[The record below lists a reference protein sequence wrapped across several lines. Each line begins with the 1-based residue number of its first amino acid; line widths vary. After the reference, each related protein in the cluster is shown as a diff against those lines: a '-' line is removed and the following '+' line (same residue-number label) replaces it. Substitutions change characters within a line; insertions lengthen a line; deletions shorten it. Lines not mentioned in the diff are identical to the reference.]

1 MNGFYTMASSAG
13 RRGMKSKRADCDSI
27 DSMSPSA
34 DAETISAEQLVRWLE
49 STSPD
54 HRMCENVLI
63 VDTRGLAQFNAG
75 HVRDCV
81 HVCGNKLV
89 KRRLMQGK
97 INVEELLGE
106 RSSLGNI
113 AVLYGDEE
121 DEFTELLATKMRP
134 LFEETYRLTGGFTSF
149 LALAPSFCVG
159 NNQQSCLPLV
169 GCLHSNSCDIMGT
182 TVTEVLPFLYLGC
195 HKDAKDWDIIQSH
208 NIKYVMNVTDKCES
222 RFEEHV
228 KFLRLPV
235 RDAGDENILIY
246 FDRAIAFIEEAR
258 CLGSGVLVHCF
269 AGISRSAT
277 IAIAYIMKHKKW
289 SLNES
294 YKSVLT
300 LDRKSSNKCS
310 LCFYYNRF
318 VKSKRPNISPN
329 LNFMG
334 QLLDF
339 EKTLHS
345 SKMAAHPKACKTNNC
360 DQAIGHFSRH
370 RPSSVSCEHEHSG
383 CSCGVDSQVGSGGVV
398 SFAS

>member
-134 LFEETYRLTGGFTSF
+134 LFEETYRLTGERI
-149 LALAPSFCVG
+149 ADVG
-159 NNQQSCLPLV
+159 LCL
-169 GCLHSNSCDIMGT
+169 
-182 TVTEVLPFLYLGC
+182 
-195 HKDAKDWDIIQSH
+195 
-208 NIKYVMNVTDKCES
+208 
-222 RFEEHV
+222 
-228 KFLRLPV
+228 FLRV
-235 RDAGDENILIY
+235 RRLY
-246 FDRAIAFIEEAR
+246 S
-258 CLGSGVLVHCF
+258 LKYGST
-269 AGISRSAT
+269 R
-277 IAIAYIMKHKKW
+277 
-289 SLNES
+289 E
-294 YKSVLT
+294 
-300 LDRKSSNKCS
+300 
-310 LCFYYNRF
+310 
-318 VKSKRPNISPN
+318 
-329 LNFMG
+329 
-334 QLLDF
+334 
-339 EKTLHS
+339 
-345 SKMAAHPKACKTNNC
+345 
-360 DQAIGHFSRH
+360 
-370 RPSSVSCEHEHSG
+370 
-383 CSCGVDSQVGSGGVV
+383 
-398 SFAS
+398 